1 MSQIAVWVCNVP
13 HALPKNTLVDVLA
26 KLAGGDFVAPTNVIM
41 THRGAVRDNLDSWAM
56 LHFATPSAA
65 EQAVFLLNGFY
76 SEQLGKRLVARV
88 PNSMTTDNYAMAAFR
103 RAEIAVANADAA
115 NAAAAESVAVAMDY
129 KPRRRQEA
137 AASKASSPTTLR
149 PLPQPPGWPAGPD
162 SAWGGPPRESLGET
176 GEQEGSRESS
186 STSVRT
192 WRPPPAKIVD
202 ERSSSSTWR
211 PPLKKPR
218 PPSTPPP
225 RPPSTPPPQHMLTS
239 NSVAV
244 DVDTMSSVAAGVPTM
259 SSVAADVPTISSVA
273 AAEVPTMSSVADA
286 SVPMMPLVVRLP
298 RPRLWHGFR
307 LRKL

>member
-1 MSQIAVWVCNVP
+1 M
-13 HALPKNTLVDVLA
+13 
-26 KLAGGDFVAPTNVIM
+26 APTKVIM

-129 KPRRRQEA
+129 EHRRRQEA

-149 PLPQPPGWPAGPD
+149 PLPQPPWWPAGPD

-176 GEQEGSRESS
+176 GKQGGSRESS
-186 STSVRT
+186 STSLRT

-202 ERSSSSTWR
+202 ESSSSSTWR

-225 RPPSTPPPQHMLTS
+225 RPPSTPPPQHVLTS
-239 NSVAV
+239 SVAA

-286 SVPMMPLVVRLP
+286 SVLMMPLVVRLP
-298 RPRLWHGFR
+298 RPRLWHWFR
-307 LRKL
+307 PRRL